1 MPVGPLLSGPAPAQN
16 SKATCT
22 RADLDGPPLAMP
34 APQIISSS
42 VFFRSGIVANLDP
55 ARDANPR
62 LAATDAWAKF
72 THANPL
78 HARQAQLMLGVFSAL
93 LPYGPKGPH
102 RVQVLAWVL
111 QLEDLAYAVPATGKA
126 AAGSG
131 ASSNGSPACDFVD
144 AVLAVDAMTGA
155 VVVYSY

>member
-1 MPVGPLLSGPAPAQN
+1 
-16 SKATCT
+16 
-22 RADLDGPPLAMP
+22 MP